1 MRYGLDL
8 ELTFAFKL
16 KFAAGVGKIAEIAM
30 ITFCVYIGLGEIAK
44 ITFLPIYRK
53 NHSY

>member
-1 MRYGLDL
+1 MRCGLDL

-16 KFAAGVGKIAEIAM
+16 KFAGGAGEIAEIAM
-30 ITFCVYIGLGEIAK
+30 ITFCIYIGLSEIAK

-53 NHSY
+53 NHS